1 MARTKEV
8 IRKEIETTQK
18 RLDQYLARELEM
30 LSPDGVQMYSIGSRS
45 LQHYQLALADVQKM
59 IESLRKRLR
68 ELEAELAGQSPRRA
82 VGVVPRDW

>member
-1 MARTKEV
+1 MRRDKKVITQELEATK
-8 IRKEIETTQK
+8 K

-59 IESLRKRLR
+59 IETLRKRIR
-68 ELEAELAGQSPRRA
+68 ELEAELEGQSPRRA
-82 VGVVPRDW
+82 LGIIPRDW

>member
-1 MARTKEV
+1 MKRSKE
-8 IRKEIETTQK
+8 IIKKEIETTQK

-68 ELEAELAGQSPRRA
+68 ELEAELAGQAPRRA
-82 VGVVPRDW
+82 VGVIPRDW

>member
-1 MARTKEV
+1 MKRSKE
-8 IRKEIETTQK
+8 IIKKEIETTQK

-68 ELEAELAGQSPRRA
+68 ELEAELSGQAPRRA
-82 VGVVPRDW
+82 VGVIPRDW

>member
-1 MARTKEV
+1 VKRSKE
-8 IRKEIETTQK
+8 IIKKEIETTQK

-68 ELEAELAGQSPRRA
+68 ELEAELAGQAPRRA
-82 VGVVPRDW
+82 VGVIPRDW